1 MKRYFLYIIGAFF
14 AEIMII
20 MLATMFNL
28 SGLSLLVFVGF
39 LPASLFLAAIT
50 YLVTTF
56 IRGTKAEVNGDNEPT
71 K

>member
-28 SGLSLLVFVGF
+28 SGFSLLVFVGF
-39 LPASLFLAAIT
+39 LPASLFVAAII
-50 YLVTTF
+50 YLMSTF
-56 IRGTKAEVNGDNEPT
+56 IRGTKAEVNRDNEST